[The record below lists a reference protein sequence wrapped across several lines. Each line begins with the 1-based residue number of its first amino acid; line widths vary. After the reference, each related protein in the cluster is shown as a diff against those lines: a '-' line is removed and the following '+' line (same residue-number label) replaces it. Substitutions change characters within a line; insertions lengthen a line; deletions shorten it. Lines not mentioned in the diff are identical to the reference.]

1 MVGGEVKGSVLC
13 DVVQQQYP
21 EVLEAVKGLAQLKEA
36 SKLELKAAL
45 KDVASLRAQ
54 IAKMVKVSSQGSCCD
69 EDRWA

>member
-1 MVGGEVKGSVLC
+1 MVDGEVKGSVLC

-21 EVLEAVKGLAQLKEA
+21 DVLEAVKGLAQLKEA

-54 IAKMVKVSSQGSCCD
+54 IAKMEKVSSQGSCCD
-69 EDRWA
+69 EDRWV

>member
-1 MVGGEVKGSVLC
+1 MARGEVKGSVLC

-69 EDRWA
+69 EDR

>member
-1 MVGGEVKGSVLC
+1 M
-13 DVVQQQYP
+13 
-21 EVLEAVKGLAQLKEA
+21 LEAVKGLAQLKEA

-69 EDRWA
+69 EDRWV

>member
-1 MVGGEVKGSVLC
+1 MKGSVLC

-21 EVLEAVKGLAQLKEA
+21 DVLEAVKGLAQLKEA

-54 IAKMVKVSSQGSCCD
+54 IATMVKVSSQGSCCD
-69 EDRWA
+69 ADRWV

>member
-1 MVGGEVKGSVLC
+1 MKGSVLC

-21 EVLEAVKGLAQLKEA
+21 DVLEAVKGLAQLKEA

-54 IAKMVKVSSQGSCCD
+54 IATMGKVSSQGSCCD
-69 EDRWA
+69 EDRWV